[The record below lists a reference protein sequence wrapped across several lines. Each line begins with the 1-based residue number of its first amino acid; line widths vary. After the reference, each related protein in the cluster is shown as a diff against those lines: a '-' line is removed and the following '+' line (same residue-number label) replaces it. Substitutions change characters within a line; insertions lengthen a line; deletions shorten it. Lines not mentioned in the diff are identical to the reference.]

1 MKESLA
7 VSYGKFNFIFRFLI
21 NNFCCSC
28 DRSYK
33 KLRPTSTSRPPYSGP
48 PSRTTRQWWT
58 RAPRGRPTTPTTT
71 TIPGTQY
78 ESLRCHFFFS
88 SGLARDAHSNHLSDN
103 VTLFFIVVIGTVL
116 YSISYGNSVL
126 TPKADSFL
134 SFCKSRCREA

>member
-1 MKESLA
+1 MVDA
-7 VSYGKFNFIFRFLI
+7 GTTWPTHNTND
-21 NNFCCSC
+21 NNN
-28 DRSYK
+28 
-33 KLRPTSTSRPPYSGP
+33 
-48 PSRTTRQWWT
+48 TRD
-58 RAPRGRPTTPTTT
+58 
-71 TIPGTQY
+71 TIR
-78 ESLRCHFFFS
+78 EREMLFFFS